1 MPLLYELSC
10 VQLLDIKSSDPCCY
24 KDTFSARCF
33 AYFFWQ
39 CSNHAHKLGLYCGG
53 DDLKTPTSKLEFSD
67 LNLSATQP
75 VCVLSSDLNPIVWL
89 FWLLTQPLLF

>member
-1 MPLLYELSC
+1 MPLLYEFSC
-10 VQLLDIKSSDPCCY
+10 VRLLDIKSSDPCCY

-39 CSNHAHKLGLYCGG
+39 CSNHAHKLALYCGG

-67 LNLSATQP
+67 LN
-75 VCVLSSDLNPIVWL
+75 
-89 FWLLTQPLLF
+89 